1 MKFKNLIIFYVF
13 LDAVLI
19 LFMAAF
25 GYIYLLNSQVA
36 FICSTFILFTSY
48 YGYKKRI
55 NEKSINYQ
63 LSAQEKSFFDDN
75 EENEE
80 DDNDLD
86 IKEIKKKAKFKKMDI
101 VGAFKP
107 YRLLGYITLILAF
120 FMLLRREL
128 FEPFSFLLGL
138 VLMPLG
144 VFLAGVFT
152 RGK

>member
-1 MKFKNLIIFYVF
+1 MMKFKNLIIFYVF

-19 LFMAAF
+19 LVMAAF

-36 FICSTFILFTSY
+36 FICSTLILFTSY

-55 NEKSINYQ
+55 DEKSINYQ
-63 LSAQEKSFFDDN
+63 LSAQEKSFFDD
-75 EENEE
+75 NEE

-101 VGAFKP
+101 IGAFKP

-152 RGK
+152 RDK